1 MEDDLLCTIE
11 VNKCKK
17 NLLMAERVQ
26 KVLSQWGIASRRK
39 AEQMIVAGRVQVNGK
54 TAKLGDRVNLAVD
67 LLTVDN
73 KEVRSTHRPQPVYL
87 LLNKPVGVVST
98 CFDPQNRS
106 TVIDLLSSDLGGKG
120 IHPVG
125 RLDLASS
132 GALILTNDGELTL
145 GLTHPRYHLPKTYIV
160 ELDRSIANKDLAWW
174 RKGIMLDGRKTL
186 PAKVSS
192 FSGKTAKTIEIVL
205 TEGRNRQ
212 IRRVARQ
219 LGYRVQKLHRIAIG
233 SITLSLDNN
242 LELTSGKYRHLK
254 QIEINFL
261 KNSYNPNYL
270 KATAQPGSA
279 VYERYKR

>member
-1 MEDDLLCTIE
+1 
-11 VNKCKK
+11 
-17 NLLMAERVQ
+17 MAERVQ

-54 TAKLGDRVNLAVD
+54 TAKLGDRVNLDID
-67 LLTVDN
+67 LLLVDN
-73 KEVRSTHRPQPVYL
+73 KIIRPTHRPQLVYL

-106 TVIDLLSSDLGGKG
+106 TVIDLLPSDLKDKG

-160 ELDRSIANKDLAWW
+160 ELDRSTTNKDLASW

-186 PAKVSS
+186 PAKVRLLSD
-192 FSGKTAKTIEIVL
+192 TAKTIEVVL

-219 LGYRVQKLHRIAIG
+219 LGYRVQKLHRVAIG
-233 SITLSLDNN
+233 SITLNLGNN
-242 LELTSGKYRHLK
+242 LKLTSGKYRHLK
-254 QIEINFL
+254 QTEINFL
-261 KNSYNPNYL
+261 KNSYNSKYL

-279 VYERYKR
+279 VYE

>member
-1 MEDDLLCTIE
+1 
-11 VNKCKK
+11 
-17 NLLMAERVQ
+17 MAERVQ

-67 LLTVDN
+67 LLEVDN
-73 KEVRSTHRPQPVYL
+73 KVVRSNHRPQPVYL

-98 CFDPQNRS
+98 CFDPQNRT
-106 TVIDLLSSDLGGKG
+106 TVIDLLASDLKGSG

-145 GLTHPRYHLPKTYIV
+145 GLTHPRYHWHKTYIV
-160 ELDRSIANKDLAWW
+160 ELDRSIANRDLAWW
-174 RKGIMLDGRKTL
+174 RKGIILDDRKTL
-186 PAKVSS
+186 PAKISLLSS
-192 FSGKTAKTIEIVL
+192 DKTAKTIEIVL

-242 LELTSGKYRHLK
+242 LELSSGKYRHLK
-254 QIEINFL
+254 QTEINLL
-261 KNSYNPNYL
+261 KNSYSPNYL

-279 VYERYKR
+279 VYERYKK

>member
-1 MEDDLLCTIE
+1 
-11 VNKCKK
+11 
-17 NLLMAERVQ
+17 MAERVQ

-67 LLTVDN
+67 LLEVDN
-73 KEVRSTHRPQPVYL
+73 KVVRSVHRPQPLYL

-106 TVIDLLSSDLGGKG
+106 TVIDLLSKDLADKG

-132 GALILTNDGELTL
+132 GALILTNDGEFTL
-145 GLTHPRYHLPKTYIV
+145 GLTHPRYHLPKTYVV
-160 ELDRSIANKDLAWW
+160 ELDRSPNNKDLARW

-186 PAKVSS
+186 PAKVS
-192 FSGKTAKTIEIVL
+192 FSDKTAKTIEIVL

-212 IRRVARQ
+212 IRRVAKQ

-233 SITLSLDNN
+233 SITLSLNN
-242 LELTSGKYRHLK
+242 QELTPGKYRHLK
-254 QIEINFL
+254 QTEINFL
-261 KNSYNPNYL
+261 KNSYNPNL

-279 VYERYKR
+279 VYERYKKQ

>member
-1 MEDDLLCTIE
+1 
-11 VNKCKK
+11 
-17 NLLMAERVQ
+17 MAERVQ

-54 TAKLGDRVNLAVD
+54 TARLGDRVDLAVD
-67 LLTVDN
+67 LLEVDN
-73 KEVRSTHRPQPVYL
+73 KVVRSVHRPQLIYL

-106 TVIDLLSSDLGGKG
+106 TVIDLLPKELAGKG

-132 GALILTNDGELTL
+132 GALILTNDGEFTL

-160 ELDRSIANKDLAWW
+160 ELNRSIVDKDLAWW
-174 RKGIMLDGRKTL
+174 RKGILLDGRKTL
-186 PAKVSS
+186 PAKVSLLS
-192 FSGKTAKTIEIVL
+192 SDKTAKTIEIVL

-219 LGYRVQKLHRIAIG
+219 LGYRVKKLHRIAIG
-233 SITLSLDNN
+233 SITLSLDN

-254 QIEINFL
+254 QKEINFL
-261 KNSYNPNYL
+261 KNSYNSKYL
-270 KATAQPGSA
+270 RATAQPGSA
-279 VYERYKR
+279 VYERYKK